1 MPRGTRI
8 KASELA
14 ARLAALDADEGI
26 RVEHDGSKVF
36 INRNSSG
43 IFVVQFGDSSD
54 FRYLQSARQVTSLI
68 NSTFGKKGTTVWIY

>member
-1 MPRGTRI
+1 MSRGIRV

-14 ARLAALDADEGI
+14 VKLAALDIDEGI
-26 RVEHDGSKVF
+26 RVEHDGRKVF

-43 IFVVQFGDSSD
+43 IFVVQFGDSAD

-68 NSTFGKKGTTVWIY
+68 NSAFGKKGTAAWIY

>member
-1 MPRGTRI
+1 MSRGIRI

-14 ARLAALDADEGI
+14 ARLAVLDIDEGI
-26 RVEHDGSKVF
+26 KIEHGDSKVF

-43 IFVVQFGDSSD
+43 IFIVQFSDSRD
-54 FRYLQSARQVTSLI
+54 FRYLQSVRQVTSLI